1 MAVLHHGWQPLI
13 QKMDGPNNV
22 MQQEKTFSNFYTLF
36 SKFQFFCQDVMK
48 CEIFCQFTLKLA
60 FRSNVGVQ
68 GSKCLTQKK
77 EQPNIDKN
85 IFYFQM
91 IQQQNKVLDE
101 QFLMHYACSNMLVS
115 DLGKSP
121 LHFACTLQHTSSLL
135 WQFAFSQKL
144 LYLISKH
151 NGKLRRGSSEA
162 RTESIWLAMK
172 DKLKLLN
179 YR

>member
-1 MAVLHHGWQPLI
+1 MVGNLLYKKWMVQI
-13 QKMDGPNNV
+13 MSCSKR
-22 MQQEKTFSNFYTLF
+22 KTFSNFYTLF

-121 LHFACTLQHTSSLL
+121 LHFACTLSNIQATLSP
-135 WQFAFSQKL
+135 
-144 LYLISKH
+144 
-151 NGKLRRGSSEA
+151 
-162 RTESIWLAMK
+162 LAICFQPETTV
-172 DKLKLLN
+172 LQLGCP
-179 YR
+179 